1 MDKFQ
6 LINAVIAGSAIL
18 VGLYSRKF
26 TAALA
31 VWFWLAVIHSGLIL
45 LAMGQAGSTAAPELP
60 MLGDVLAM
68 VAQAVDA
75 GIKWAEAAQT
85 YVSLAFANAALVA
98 YFVVTIGI
106 LLGLVF
112 AAFLIRLVLTGLAYM
127 LMPPKVRASA

>member
-1 MDKFQ
+1 MDKFL
-6 LINAVIAGSAIL
+6 LINAVIASAAIL

-31 VWFWLAVIHSGLIL
+31 VWFWLAVVHSGLIL
-45 LAMGQAGSTAAPELP
+45 LAMGQAGSMAAPELP
-60 MLGDVLAM
+60 TLVGQWVDTGVAM
-68 VAQAVDA
+68 A
-75 GIKWAEAAQT
+75 GP
-85 YVSLAFANAALVA
+85 YVSLAFANTALVA

-112 AAFLIRLVLTGLAYM
+112 AAFLIRLVLTGLASM